1 MVKLN
6 FKILWRTKVKFR
18 IPRPQPFT
26 YASIAILSFV
36 AYAGHNSLKN
46 PLPEKPPVVLGV
58 ENRKTIRSC
67 LYNLSNRLKVHKN
80 LDIES
85 VCEDESFINTTRN
98 LADYIEETRESL
110 EREIRD
116 MEKFETYTS
125 YELELAKSKKE
136 RNPLSKPIGLLLT
149 GLAIASVLYAGKKT
163 AN

>member
-80 LDIES
+80 LLWATSCLGSYNIISYLIVKDTFEFHEVITEL
-85 VCEDESFINTTRN
+85 R
-98 LADYIEETRESL
+98 
-110 EREIRD
+110 
-116 MEKFETYTS
+116 EKFHDVIDS
-125 YELELAKSKKE
+125 YETLLAFAEYKYSFLPKK
-136 RNPLSKPIGLLLT
+136 LK
-149 GLAIASVLYAGKKT
+149 
-163 AN
+163 